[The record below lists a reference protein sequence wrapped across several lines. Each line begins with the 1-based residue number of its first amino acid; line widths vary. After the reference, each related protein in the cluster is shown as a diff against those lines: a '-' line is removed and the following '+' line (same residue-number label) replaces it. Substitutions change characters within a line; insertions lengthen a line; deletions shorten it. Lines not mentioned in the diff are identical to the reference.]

1 MLFFSRIEEVKMED
15 KCFHR
20 LPTGNEKVA
29 MGKAKVFPNP
39 FYYEPSPL
47 VRLAVTLLQQSLPEL
62 KEGKMFGVLIVE
74 YGGKLGYLQAYSGQ
88 LEGISDDSFVPLVF
102 DYLQPNGYFKIHE
115 AEITALN
122 HEIEVLKQSD
132 DYEKAIKKIAD
143 LKVEAQQVVTEA
155 QQKMAIAKRLR
166 DERRKEKATVSEDEQ
181 REMIR
186 ESQYMKA
193 ELHRTKKRYAALL
206 EVAEAEAEEYN
217 RRIAELKSARKR
229 KSDHLQRWLFSQF
242 IFQNARGERKDL
254 LSIFRNYYLLHNP
267 QSVLATHFATM
278 GDQITLFPPSGTGEC
293 CEPKLLQYAFTH
305 GMRPIEMAMFWW
317 GEAPKTEIR
326 QHGQFYPACNGKCK
340 PLLTWMLKGMNV
352 AANAL
357 ETEAEQSIEIIYEDR
372 HLAVIAK
379 PSGMLTVPGRSKQQ
393 SVEAILRQRWG
404 YEETTPI
411 IVHRLDMA
419 TSGLLVVARNR
430 YAHKQLQA
438 QFKERTIQK
447 RYVALLSTD
456 LLNRV
461 GLPKEGTISLPLCA
475 DAVDRPRQIVDKNK
489 GKTAITHYKI
499 VGKTPLQDS
508 HYSEAVKVELRP
520 ETGRTHQ
527 LRVHCAHSEGLACP
541 ILGDTLYGK
550 RADRLYLHAEYL
562 EFTHPTTGKR
572 LRFKKKL
579 TI

>member
-1 MLFFSRIEEVKMED
+1 MDD

-29 MGKAKVFPNP
+29 KGKAKVFPNP

-47 VRLAVTLLQQSLPEL
+47 ARLAVTLLQQSLPEL

-102 DYLQPNGYFKIHE
+102 DYLQPNGYFKIQE

-132 DYEKAIKKIAD
+132 DYEKAIKKIAN
-143 LKVEAQQVVTEA
+143 LKVEAQQVVAEA
-155 QQKMAIAKRLR
+155 QQKMVIAKRLR
-166 DERRKEKATVSEDEQ
+166 DERRKEKAIVSEDEQ

-206 EVAEAEAEEYN
+206 QAAEAEVEAYN
-217 RRIAELKSARKR
+217 RKIAELKSTRKR
-229 KSDHLQRWLFSQF
+229 KSDQLQRWLFSQF
-242 IFQNARGERKDL
+242 TFLNAQGERSDL
-254 LSIFRNYYLLHNP
+254 LSIFRNYYLLHSP
-267 QSVLATHFATM
+267 KSVLATHYAAM
-278 GDQITLFPPSGTGEC
+278 GEQITLFPPSGTGEC
-293 CEPKLLQYAFTH
+293 CEPKLLQYAFVH
-305 GMRPIEMAMFWW
+305 GMRPVEMAMFWW
-317 GEAPKTEIR
+317 GEPPKTEIR

-357 ETEAEQSIEIIYEDR
+357 EVEAKQSIDIVYEDR
-372 HLAVIAK
+372 DLAVIVK
-379 PSGMLTVPGRSKQQ
+379 PSGMLTVPGRSKKQ
-393 SVEAILRQRWG
+393 SVETILRQRWNDND
-404 YEETTPI
+404 TPI

-419 TSGLLVVARNR
+419 TSGLLVVARNKE
-430 YAHKQLQA
+430 AHKHLQA
-438 QFKERTIQK
+438 QFKAKMVRK
-447 RYVALLSTD
+447 RYIALLDATV
-456 LLNRV
+456 LNRV
-461 GLPKEGTISLPLCA
+461 GLPSEGTISLPLCA
-475 DAVDRPRQIVDKNK
+475 DELDRPRQMVDRNK

-499 VGKTPLQDS
+499 VGKTPLHDS
-508 HYSEAVKVELRP
+508 YYSEAVKVELRP

-562 EFTHPTTGKR
+562 AFTHPTTGKP
-572 LRFKKKL
+572 LSFESKL
-579 TI
+579 TT

>member
-1 MLFFSRIEEVKMED
+1 MDD

-47 VRLAVTLLQQSLPEL
+47 ARLAVALLQQSLPML

-88 LEGISDDSFVPLVF
+88 LEGISDDGFVPLVF
-102 DYLQPNGYFKIHE
+102 DYLQPNGYFKTHE

-122 HEIEVLKQSD
+122 YEIEALKQSD
-132 DYEKAIKKIAD
+132 DYEKSIKKIAD
-143 LKVEAQQVVTEA
+143 LKVEAQQVVAEA
-155 QQKMAIAKRLR
+155 QQKMVIAKRLR
-166 DERRKEKATVSEDEQ
+166 DERRKEKAIVSEDEQ
-181 REMIR
+181 RKMIR

-206 EVAEAEAEEYN
+206 KAAEAEVEEYN
-217 RRIAELKSARKR
+217 SRIAELKNARKR

-242 IFQNARGERKDL
+242 TFLNAQGERSDL
-254 LSIFRNYYLLHNP
+254 LSIFRNYYLLHSP
-267 QSVLATHFATM
+267 KSVLATHFATM

-305 GMRPIEMAMFWW
+305 GMRPVEMAMFWW
-317 GEAPKTEIR
+317 GESPKTEIR

-357 ETEAEQSIEIIYEDR
+357 ETEAEQSIEIIYEDYD
-372 HLAVIAK
+372 LAVILK
-379 PSGMLTVPGRSKQQ
+379 PSGMLTVPGRSKRQ
-393 SVEAILRQRWG
+393 SVETILRQRWNDND
-404 YEETTPI
+404 TPI

-419 TSGLLVVARNR
+419 TSGLLVVARNKE
-430 YAHKQLQA
+430 AHKHLQA
-438 QFKERTIQK
+438 QFKAKTVKK
-447 RYVALLSTD
+447 RYVALLDAT

-461 GLPKEGTISLPLCA
+461 GLPSEGTISLPLCA

-499 VGKTPLQDS
+499 IGKIPLHDS
-508 HYSEAVKVELRP
+508 YYSEAVKVELRP
-520 ETGRTHQ
+520 VTGRTHQ
-527 LRVHCAHSEGLACP
+527 LRVHCAHSEGLSCP

-572 LRFKKKL
+572 IRFEKK
-579 TI
+579 I

>member
-1 MLFFSRIEEVKMED
+1 MDD

-29 MGKAKVFPNP
+29 KGKAKVFPNP

-47 VRLAVTLLQQSLPEL
+47 ARLAVALLQQSLPEL

-88 LEGISDDSFVPLVF
+88 LECISDDSFVPLVF
-102 DYLQPNGYFKIHE
+102 DYLQPNGYFKTHE

-132 DYEKAIKKIAD
+132 DYEKAMEKLTR
-143 LKVEAQQVVTEA
+143 LKAEAQQVVAEA
-155 QQKMAIAKRLR
+155 QQAMVVAKHLR
-166 DERRKEKATVSEDEQ
+166 DERRKEKAIVSEDEQ

-193 ELHRTKKRYAALL
+193 ELHRIKKRYAALL
-206 EVAEAEAEEYN
+206 EAAEAEVEAYN
-217 RRIAELKSARKR
+217 RKIAELKSTRKR
-229 KSDHLQRWLFSQF
+229 KSDQLQRWLFSQF

-254 LSIFRNYYLLHNP
+254 LSIFRNYYLLHSP

-278 GDQITLFPPSGTGEC
+278 GEQITLFPPSGTGEC

-317 GEAPKTEIR
+317 GKAPKTEIR
-326 QHGQFYPACNGKCK
+326 QHKQFYSACNAKCK

-352 AANAL
+352 AVNAL
-357 ETEAEQSIEIIYEDR
+357 ETETEQSINIVYEDR
-372 HLAVIAK
+372 DLAVIVK

-393 SVEAILRQRWG
+393 SVETILRQRWNDND
-404 YEETTPI
+404 TPI

-419 TSGLLVVARNR
+419 TSGLLVVARNKE
-430 YAHKQLQA
+430 AHKHLQA
-438 QFKERTIQK
+438 QFKAKMVRK
-447 RYVALLSTD
+447 RYIALLDAT

-461 GLPKEGTISLPLCA
+461 GLPSEGTISLPLCA
-475 DAVDRPRQIVDKNK
+475 DELDRPRQMVDKNK

-499 VGKTPLQDS
+499 IGKIPLHDS
-508 HYSEAVKVELRP
+508 YYSEAVKVELRP

-527 LRVHCAHSEGLACP
+527 LRVHCAHSEGLAYP

-562 EFTHPTTGKR
+562 AFTHPTTGKP
-572 LRFKKKL
+572 LSFESKL
-579 TI
+579 TT

>member
-1 MLFFSRIEEVKMED
+1 MDD

-39 FYYEPSPL
+39 FYYEPSQL
-47 VRLAVTLLQQSLPEL
+47 ARCAVTLLQQSLPML

-74 YGGKLGYLQAYSGQ
+74 YEGKLGYLQAYSGQ
-88 LEGISDDSFVPLVF
+88 LECISDDGFVPLVF
-102 DYLQPNGYFKIHE
+102 DYLQPNGYFKTQE

-143 LKVEAQQVVTEA
+143 LKVEAQQVVAEA
-155 QQKMAIAKRLR
+155 QQKMVIAKRLR
-166 DERRKEKATVSEDEQ
+166 DERRKEKAIVSEDEQ

-193 ELHRTKKRYAALL
+193 ELHRIKKRYAALL
-206 EVAEAEAEEYN
+206 EAAEAEVEAYN
-217 RRIAELKSARKR
+217 RKIAELKSTRKR
-229 KSDHLQRWLFSQF
+229 KSDQLQRWLFSQF

-254 LSIFRNYYLLHNP
+254 LSIFRNYYLLHSP
-267 QSVLATHFATM
+267 QSVLATHFATV
-278 GDQITLFPPSGTGEC
+278 GEQITLFPPSGTGEC

-305 GMRPIEMAMFWW
+305 GMRPVEMAMFWW
-317 GEAPKTEIR
+317 GEPPKTEIR

-357 ETEAEQSIEIIYEDR
+357 EVEAKQSIDIVYEDR
-372 HLAVIAK
+372 DLAVIVK
-379 PSGMLTVPGRSKQQ
+379 PSGMLTVPGRSKKQ
-393 SVEAILRQRWG
+393 SVETILRQRWNDND
-404 YEETTPI
+404 TPI

-419 TSGLLVVARNR
+419 TSGLLVVARNKE
-430 YAHKQLQA
+430 AHKHLQA
-438 QFKERTIQK
+438 QFKAKTVKK
-447 RYVALLSTD
+447 RYVALLDAT

-475 DAVDRPRQIVDKNK
+475 DVLDRPRQMVDRNK

-499 VGKTPLQDS
+499 IGEIPLHDS
-508 HYSEAVKVELRP
+508 YYSEAVKVELRP

-550 RADRLYLHAEYL
+550 CADRLYLHAEYL
-562 EFTHPTTGKR
+562 AFTHPTTGKP
-572 LRFKKKL
+572 LSFESKL
-579 TI
+579 TT

>member
-1 MLFFSRIEEVKMED
+1 MDD

-47 VRLAVTLLQQSLPEL
+47 ARLAVTLLQQSLPML

-88 LEGISDDSFVPLVF
+88 LEGVSTDGFVPLVF
-102 DYLQPNGYFKIHE
+102 DYLQPNGYFKTHE
-115 AEITALN
+115 AEITAMN
-122 HEIEVLKQSD
+122 HEIVALKQSD
-132 DYEKAIKKIAD
+132 YYGKAIERLTK
-143 LKVEAQQVVTEA
+143 LKAEAQQVVAEA
-155 QQKMAIAKRLR
+155 QQAMVVAKHLR
-166 DERRKEKATVSEDEQ
+166 DERRREKAIVSDNEQ

-206 EVAEAEAEEYN
+206 EAAEAEVEAYN
-217 RRIAELKSARKR
+217 RKIAELKSTRKR

-242 IFQNARGERKDL
+242 TFLNAQGERSDL
-254 LSIFRNYYLLHNP
+254 LSIFRNYYLLHSP
-267 QSVLATHFATM
+267 KSVLATHYATV
-278 GDQITLFPPSGTGEC
+278 GEQITLFPPSGTGEC

-317 GEAPKTEIR
+317 GKAPKTEIR
-326 QHGQFYPACNGKCK
+326 QHKQFYSACNAKCK

-357 ETEAEQSIEIIYEDR
+357 EVEAKQSIDIVYEDR
-372 HLAVIAK
+372 DLAVIVK
-379 PSGMLTVPGRSKQQ
+379 PSGMLTVPGRSKKQ
-393 SVEAILRQRWG
+393 SVETILRQRWNDND
-404 YEETTPI
+404 TPI

-419 TSGLLVVARNR
+419 TSGLLVVARNKE
-430 YAHKQLQA
+430 AHKHLQA
-438 QFKERTIQK
+438 QFKAKMVRK
-447 RYVALLSTD
+447 RYIALLDATV
-456 LLNRV
+456 LNRV
-461 GLPKEGTISLPLCA
+461 GLPSEGTISLPLCA
-475 DAVDRPRQIVDKNK
+475 DELDRPRQMVDRNK

-499 VGKTPLQDS
+499 VGKTPLHDS
-508 HYSEAVKVELRP
+508 YYSEAVKVELRP

-562 EFTHPTTGKR
+562 AFTHPTTGKP
-572 LRFKKKL
+572 LSFESKL
-579 TI
+579 TT

>member
-20 LPTGNEKVA
+20 LPLGNEKEA

-47 VRLAVTLLQQSLPEL
+47 ARCAVTLLQQSLPML

-74 YGGKLGYLQAYSGQ
+74 YEGKLGYLQAYSGQ

-102 DYLQPNGYFKIHE
+102 DYLQPNGYFKTQE

-166 DERRKEKATVSEDEQ
+166 DERRKEKAIVSEDEQ

-193 ELHRTKKRYAALL
+193 ELHRIKKRYAALL

-217 RRIAELKSARKR
+217 SRIAKLKNIRKR

-242 IFQNARGERKDL
+242 TFLNAQGERSDL
-254 LSIFRNYYLLHNP
+254 LSIFRNYYILNRP
-267 QSVLATHFATM
+267 QSVFATHFATV
-278 GDQITLFPPSGTGEC
+278 GEHITLFPPSGTGEC

-305 GMRPIEMAMFWW
+305 GMRPVEMAMFWW
-317 GEAPKTEIR
+317 GESPKNEIR

-352 AANAL
+352 AVNVL
-357 ETEAEQSIEIIYEDR
+357 EAESKQSIDIVYEDR
-372 HLAVIAK
+372 DLAVIAK

-419 TSGLLVVARNR
+419 TSGLLVVARNKE
-430 YAHKQLQA
+430 AHKHLQA
-438 QFKERTIQK
+438 QFKAKMVRK
-447 RYVALLSTD
+447 RYIALLDAT

-461 GLPKEGTISLPLCA
+461 GLSKEGTISLPLCA
-475 DAVDRPRQIVDKNK
+475 DELDRPRQIVDKNK

-499 VGKTPLQDS
+499 IGKIPLRDS

-520 ETGRTHQ
+520 VTGRTHQ
-527 LRVHCAHSEGLACP
+527 LRVHCAHSEGLSCP

-572 LRFKKKL
+572 IRFEKKL
-579 TI
+579 

>member
-1 MLFFSRIEEVKMED
+1 MED

-20 LPTGNEKVA
+20 LPLGNEKVA

-47 VRLAVTLLQQSLPEL
+47 ARCAVTLLQQSLPML

-102 DYLQPNGYFKIHE
+102 DYLQPNGYFKTQE

-122 HEIEVLKQSD
+122 SEIEVLKQSD

-143 LKVEAQQVVTEA
+143 LKVEAQQVVAEA
-155 QQKMAIAKRLR
+155 QQRMVIAKRLR
-166 DERRKEKATVSEDEQ
+166 DERRKEKAIVSDNEQ

-193 ELHRTKKRYAALL
+193 ELHRIKKRYAALL

-217 RRIAELKSARKR
+217 SRIAKLKNIRKR
-229 KSDHLQRWLFSQF
+229 KSDQLQRWLFSQF
-242 IFQNARGERKDL
+242 TFLNAQGERSDL
-254 LSIFRNYYLLHNP
+254 LSIFRNYYLLHSP
-267 QSVLATHFATM
+267 KSVLATHFATV
-278 GDQITLFPPSGTGEC
+278 GEQITLFPPSGTGEC

-305 GMRPIEMAMFWW
+305 GMRPVEMAMFWW
-317 GEAPKTEIR
+317 GESPKTEIR

-357 ETEAEQSIEIIYEDR
+357 EVEAKQSIDIVYEDR
-372 HLAVIAK
+372 DLAVIVK

-393 SVEAILRQRWG
+393 SVETILRQRWNDND
-404 YEETTPI
+404 TPI

-419 TSGLLVVARNR
+419 TSGLLVVARNKE
-430 YAHKQLQA
+430 AHKHLQA
-438 QFKERTIQK
+438 QFKAKTVKK
-447 RYVALLSTD
+447 RYVALLDAT

-461 GLPKEGTISLPLCA
+461 GLPSEGTISLPLCA
-475 DAVDRPRQIVDKNK
+475 DELDRPRQIVDKNK

-499 VGKTPLQDS
+499 IGKIPLHDS
-508 HYSEAVKVELRP
+508 YYSEAVKVELRP

-572 LRFKKKL
+572 IRFEKK
-579 TI
+579 I

>member
-1 MLFFSRIEEVKMED
+1 MDD

-20 LPTGNEKVA
+20 LPKGNEKVA

-47 VRLAVTLLQQSLPEL
+47 ARLAVALLQQSLPEL

-88 LEGISDDSFVPLVF
+88 LECISDDSFVPLVF
-102 DYLQPNGYFKIHE
+102 DYLQPNGYFKTHE

-143 LKVEAQQVVTEA
+143 LKVEAQQVVAEA
-155 QQKMAIAKRLR
+155 QQKMVVAKHLR
-166 DERRKEKATVSEDEQ
+166 DKRRKEKAIVSEDEQ

-206 EVAEAEAEEYN
+206 EAAEAEVEAYN
-217 RRIAELKSARKR
+217 RKIAELKSTRKR

-254 LSIFRNYYLLHNP
+254 LSIFRNYYLLHSP
-267 QSVLATHFATM
+267 KSVLATHYTAM
-278 GDQITLFPPSGTGEC
+278 GEQITLFPPSGTGEC

-317 GEAPKTEIR
+317 GEPPKTEIR

-357 ETEAEQSIEIIYEDR
+357 EVEAKQSIDIVYEDR
-372 HLAVIAK
+372 DLAVIVK
-379 PSGMLTVPGRSKQQ
+379 PSGMLTVPGRSKRQ
-393 SVEAILRQRWG
+393 SVETILRQRWNDND
-404 YEETTPI
+404 TPI

-419 TSGLLVVARNR
+419 TSGLLVVARNKE
-430 YAHKQLQA
+430 AHKHLQA
-438 QFKERTIQK
+438 QFKAKMVRK
-447 RYVALLSTD
+447 RYVALLDAT

-461 GLPKEGTISLPLCA
+461 GLPSEGTISLPLCA
-475 DAVDRPRQIVDKNK
+475 DELDRPRQMVDRNK

-499 VGKTPLQDS
+499 VGKTPLHDS
-508 HYSEAVKVELRP
+508 YYSEAVKVELRP

-562 EFTHPTTGKR
+562 AFTHPTMGKP
-572 LRFKKKL
+572 LSFKSKL
-579 TI
+579 TT

>member
-1 MLFFSRIEEVKMED
+1 MLFFSKIEEAKMED
-15 KCFHR
+15 KCFHG
-20 LPTGNEKVA
+20 LPTGNEKKA

-47 VRLAVTLLQQSLPEL
+47 ARLAVALLQQSLPEL

-74 YGGKLGYLQAYSGQ
+74 YEGKLGYLQAYSGQ
-88 LEGISDDSFVPLVF
+88 LEGVSTEGFVPLVF
-102 DYLQPNGYFKIHE
+102 DYLQPNGYFKTHE
-115 AEITALN
+115 AEITAMN
-122 HEIEVLKQSD
+122 HEITALKQLG
-132 DYEKAIKKIAD
+132 DYEKAMEKLTK
-143 LKVEAQQVVTEA
+143 LKVEAQQVVAEA
-155 QQKMAIAKRLR
+155 QQKMVIAKRLR
-166 DERRKEKATVSEDEQ
+166 DERRKEKAIVSEDEQ

-206 EVAEAEAEEYN
+206 EVAEAEAEAYN
-217 RRIAELKSARKR
+217 RKIAELKSTRKR

-242 IFQNARGERKDL
+242 TFLNAQGERSDL
-254 LSIFRNYYLLHNP
+254 LSIFRNYYLLHSP
-267 QSVLATHFATM
+267 KSVLATHYAAM
-278 GDQITLFPPSGTGEC
+278 GEQITLFPPSGTGEC
-293 CEPKLLQYAFTH
+293 CEPKLLQYAFVH
-305 GMRPIEMAMFWW
+305 GMRPVEMAMFWW
-317 GEAPKTEIR
+317 GEPPKTEIR

-357 ETEAEQSIEIIYEDR
+357 EVEAKQSIDIVYEDR
-372 HLAVIAK
+372 DLAVIVK
-379 PSGMLTVPGRSKQQ
+379 PSGMLTVPGRSKRL
-393 SVEAILRQRWG
+393 SVETILRQRWNDND
-404 YEETTPI
+404 TPI

-447 RYVALLSTD
+447 RYVALLSAD

-475 DAVDRPRQIVDKNK
+475 DVLDRPRQMVDRNK

-499 VGKTPLQDS
+499 IRKIPLHDS
-508 HYSEAVKVELRP
+508 YYSEAVKVELRP

>member
-1 MLFFSRIEEVKMED
+1 MDD

-47 VRLAVTLLQQSLPEL
+47 ARLAVTLLQQSLPML

-102 DYLQPNGYFKIHE
+102 DYLQPNGYFKTHE

-143 LKVEAQQVVTEA
+143 LKVEAQQVVAEA
-155 QQKMAIAKRLR
+155 QQKMVIAKRLR
-166 DERRKEKATVSEDEQ
+166 DERRKEKAIVSEDEQ

-206 EVAEAEAEEYN
+206 EVAEAEVEAYN
-217 RRIAELKSARKR
+217 RKIAELKSTRKR

-242 IFQNARGERKDL
+242 TFLNAQGERSDL
-254 LSIFRNYYLLHNP
+254 LSIFRNYYLLHSP
-267 QSVLATHFATM
+267 KSVLATHYAAM
-278 GDQITLFPPSGTGEC
+278 GEQITLFPPSGTGEC
-293 CEPKLLQYAFTH
+293 CEPKLLQYAFVH
-305 GMRPIEMAMFWW
+305 GMRPVEMAMFWW
-317 GEAPKTEIR
+317 GEPPKTEIR

-357 ETEAEQSIEIIYEDR
+357 EVEAKQSIDIVYEDR
-372 HLAVIAK
+372 DLAVIVK
-379 PSGMLTVPGRSKQQ
+379 PSGMLTVPGRSKKQ
-393 SVEAILRQRWG
+393 SVETILRQRWNDND
-404 YEETTPI
+404 TPI

-419 TSGLLVVARNR
+419 TSGLLVVARNKE
-430 YAHKQLQA
+430 AHKHLQA
-438 QFKERTIQK
+438 QFKAKMVRK
-447 RYVALLSTD
+447 RYIALLDATV
-456 LLNRV
+456 LNRV
-461 GLPKEGTISLPLCA
+461 GLPSEGTISLPLCA
-475 DAVDRPRQIVDKNK
+475 DELDRPRQMVDRNK

-499 VGKTPLQDS
+499 VGKTPLHDS
-508 HYSEAVKVELRP
+508 YYSEAVKVELRP

-562 EFTHPTTGKR
+562 AFTHPTTGKP
-572 LRFKKKL
+572 LSFESKL
-579 TI
+579 TT

>member
-1 MLFFSRIEEVKMED
+1 MDD

-47 VRLAVTLLQQSLPEL
+47 ARLAVALLQQSLPEL

-102 DYLQPNGYFKIHE
+102 DYLQPNGYFKIQE

-132 DYEKAIKKIAD
+132 DYEKAIKKIAN
-143 LKVEAQQVVTEA
+143 LKVEAQQVVAEA
-155 QQKMAIAKRLR
+155 QQKMVIAKRLR
-166 DERRKEKATVSEDEQ
+166 DERRKEKAIVSEDEQ

-206 EVAEAEAEEYN
+206 QAAEAEVEAYN
-217 RRIAELKSARKR
+217 RKIAELKSTRKR
-229 KSDHLQRWLFSQF
+229 KSDQLQRWLFSQF
-242 IFQNARGERKDL
+242 TFLNAQGERSDL
-254 LSIFRNYYLLHNP
+254 LSIFRNYYLLHSP
-267 QSVLATHFATM
+267 KSVLATHYAAM
-278 GDQITLFPPSGTGEC
+278 GEQITLFPPSGTGEC
-293 CEPKLLQYAFTH
+293 CEPKLLQYAFVH
-305 GMRPIEMAMFWW
+305 GMRPVEMAMFWW
-317 GEAPKTEIR
+317 GEPPKTEIR

-357 ETEAEQSIEIIYEDR
+357 EVEAKQSIDIVYEDR
-372 HLAVIAK
+372 DLAVIVK
-379 PSGMLTVPGRSKQQ
+379 PSGMLTVPGRSKKQ
-393 SVEAILRQRWG
+393 SVETILRQRWNDND
-404 YEETTPI
+404 TPI

-419 TSGLLVVARNR
+419 TSGLLVVARNKE
-430 YAHKQLQA
+430 AHKHLQA
-438 QFKERTIQK
+438 QFKAKMVRK
-447 RYVALLSTD
+447 RYIALLDAS

-461 GLPKEGTISLPLCA
+461 GLPSEGTISLPLCA

-562 EFTHPTTGKR
+562 AFTHPTTGKP
-572 LRFKKKL
+572 LSFESKL
-579 TI
+579 TT

>member
-1 MLFFSRIEEVKMED
+1 MDD
-15 KCFHR
+15 KCFYR

-47 VRLAVTLLQQSLPEL
+47 ARLAVALLQQSLPEL

-102 DYLQPNGYFKIHE
+102 DYLQPNGYFKIQE

-132 DYEKAIKKIAD
+132 DYEKAIKKIAN
-143 LKVEAQQVVTEA
+143 LKVEAQQVVAEA
-155 QQKMAIAKRLR
+155 QQKMVIAKRLR
-166 DERRKEKATVSEDEQ
+166 DERRKEKAIVSEDEQ

-206 EVAEAEAEEYN
+206 QAAEAEVEAYN
-217 RRIAELKSARKR
+217 RKIAELKSTRKR
-229 KSDHLQRWLFSQF
+229 KSDQLQRWLFSQF
-242 IFQNARGERKDL
+242 TFLNAQGERSDL
-254 LSIFRNYYLLHNP
+254 LSIFRNYYLLHSP
-267 QSVLATHFATM
+267 KSVLATHYAAM
-278 GDQITLFPPSGTGEC
+278 GEQITLFPPSGTGEC
-293 CEPKLLQYAFTH
+293 CEPKLLQYAFVH
-305 GMRPIEMAMFWW
+305 GMRPVEMAMFWW
-317 GEAPKTEIR
+317 GEPPKTEIR

-357 ETEAEQSIEIIYEDR
+357 EAESKQSIDIVYEDR
-372 HLAVIAK
+372 DLAVIVK
-379 PSGMLTVPGRSKQQ
+379 PSGMLTVPGRSKKQ
-393 SVEAILRQRWG
+393 SVETILRQRWNDND
-404 YEETTPI
+404 TPI

-461 GLPKEGTISLPLCA
+461 GLPKEGTISLPLCT

-499 VGKTPLQDS
+499 VGKTPLHDS
-508 HYSEAVKVELRP
+508 YYSEAVKVELRP
-520 ETGRTHQ
+520 VTGRTHQ
-527 LRVHCAHSEGLACP
+527 LRVHCAHSEGLACS

-562 EFTHPTTGKR
+562 AFTHPTTGKP
-572 LRFKKKL
+572 LSFESKL
-579 TI
+579 TT

>member
-1 MLFFSRIEEVKMED
+1 MDD

-20 LPTGNEKVA
+20 LPKGNEKVA

-47 VRLAVTLLQQSLPEL
+47 ARLAVALLQQSLPEL

-88 LEGISDDSFVPLVF
+88 LECISDDSFVPLVF
-102 DYLQPNGYFKIHE
+102 DYLQPNGYFKTHE

-143 LKVEAQQVVTEA
+143 LKVEAQQVVAEA
-155 QQKMAIAKRLR
+155 QQKMVIAKRLR
-166 DERRKEKATVSEDEQ
+166 DVRRKEKAIVSEDEQ

-206 EVAEAEAEEYN
+206 EAAEAEVEAYN
-217 RRIAELKSARKR
+217 RKIAELKSTRKR
-229 KSDHLQRWLFSQF
+229 KSDQLQRWLFSQF
-242 IFQNARGERKDL
+242 IFQNAQGERSDL
-254 LSIFRNYYLLHNP
+254 LSIFRNYYLLHSP
-267 QSVLATHFATM
+267 KSVLATHYVAM
-278 GDQITLFPPSGTGEC
+278 GEQITLFPPSGTGEC

-317 GEAPKTEIR
+317 GEPPKTEIR

-357 ETEAEQSIEIIYEDR
+357 EVEAKQSIDIVYEDR
-372 HLAVIAK
+372 DLAVIVK
-379 PSGMLTVPGRSKQQ
+379 PSGMLTVPGRSKRQ
-393 SVEAILRQRWG
+393 SVETILRQRWNDND
-404 YEETTPI
+404 TPI

-419 TSGLLVVARNR
+419 TSGLLVVARNKE
-430 YAHKQLQA
+430 AHKHLQA
-438 QFKERTIQK
+438 QFKAKMVRK
-447 RYVALLSTD
+447 RYVALLDAT

-461 GLPKEGTISLPLCA
+461 GLPSEGTISLPLCA
-475 DAVDRPRQIVDKNK
+475 DELDRPRQMVDRNK

-499 VGKTPLQDS
+499 VGKTPLHDS
-508 HYSEAVKVELRP
+508 YYSEAVKVELRP

-562 EFTHPTTGKR
+562 AFTHPTMGKP
-572 LRFKKKL
+572 LSFESKL
-579 TI
+579 TT

>member
-1 MLFFSRIEEVKMED
+1 MDD

-47 VRLAVTLLQQSLPEL
+47 ARLAVALLQQSLPEL

-102 DYLQPNGYFKIHE
+102 DYLQPNGYFKIQE

-132 DYEKAIKKIAD
+132 DYEKAIKKIAN
-143 LKVEAQQVVTEA
+143 LKVEAQQVVAEA
-155 QQKMAIAKRLR
+155 QQKMVIAKRLR
-166 DERRKEKATVSEDEQ
+166 DERRKEKAIVSDNEQ

-206 EVAEAEAEEYN
+206 QAAEAEVEAYN
-217 RRIAELKSARKR
+217 RKIAELKSTRKR
-229 KSDHLQRWLFSQF
+229 KSDQLQRWLFSQF
-242 IFQNARGERKDL
+242 TFLNAQGERSDL
-254 LSIFRNYYLLHNP
+254 LSIFRNYYLLHSP
-267 QSVLATHFATM
+267 KSVLATHYAAM
-278 GDQITLFPPSGTGEC
+278 GEQITLFPPSGTGEC
-293 CEPKLLQYAFTH
+293 CEPKLLQYAFVH
-305 GMRPIEMAMFWW
+305 GMRPVEMAMFWW
-317 GEAPKTEIR
+317 GEPPKTEIR

-357 ETEAEQSIEIIYEDR
+357 EAESKQSIDIVYEDR
-372 HLAVIAK
+372 DLAVIVK
-379 PSGMLTVPGRSKQQ
+379 PSGMLTVPGRSKKQ
-393 SVEAILRQRWG
+393 SVETILRQRWNDND
-404 YEETTPI
+404 TPI

-419 TSGLLVVARNR
+419 TSGLLVVARNKE
-430 YAHKQLQA
+430 AHKHLQA
-438 QFKERTIQK
+438 QFKAKMVRK
-447 RYVALLSTD
+447 RYIALLDATV
-456 LLNRV
+456 LNRV
-461 GLPKEGTISLPLCA
+461 GLPSEGTISLPLCA
-475 DAVDRPRQIVDKNK
+475 DELDRPRQMVDRNK

-499 VGKTPLQDS
+499 VGKTPLHDS
-508 HYSEAVKVELRP
+508 YYSEAVKVELRP

-562 EFTHPTTGKR
+562 AFTHPTTGKP
-572 LRFKKKL
+572 LSFESKL
-579 TI
+579 TT

>member
-1 MLFFSRIEEVKMED
+1 MDD

-20 LPTGNEKVA
+20 LPTGNEKEA

-47 VRLAVTLLQQSLPEL
+47 ARCAVTLLQQSLPML

-132 DYEKAIKKIAD
+132 DYEKAIKKFAD
-143 LKVEAQQVVTEA
+143 LKVEAQQVVAEA

-166 DERRKEKATVSEDEQ
+166 DERRKEKAIVSEDEQ

-193 ELHRTKKRYAALL
+193 ELHRIKKRYTALL
-206 EVAEAEAEEYN
+206 QEAEAEVEAYSS
-217 RRIAELKSARKR
+217 RIAGLKNDRKL

-242 IFQNARGERKDL
+242 TFLNAQGEHSDL
-254 LSIFRNYYLLHNP
+254 LSIFRNYYILNRP
-267 QSVLATHFATM
+267 QSVFAMHFATV
-278 GDQITLFPPSGTGEC
+278 GEQITLFPPSGTGEC

-305 GMRPIEMAMFWW
+305 GMRPVEMAMFWW
-317 GEAPKTEIR
+317 GKPPKTEIR

-357 ETEAEQSIEIIYEDR
+357 ETEAEQSIEIIYED
-372 HLAVIAK
+372 HDLAVIVK
-379 PSGMLTVPGRSKQQ
+379 PSGMLTVPGRSKRQ
-393 SVEAILRQRWG
+393 SVETILRQRWNDND
-404 YEETTPI
+404 TPI

-475 DAVDRPRQIVDKNK
+475 DVLDRPRQMVDRNK

-499 VGKTPLQDS
+499 IGKIPLHDS
-508 HYSEAVKVELRP
+508 YYSEAVKVELRP
-520 ETGRTHQ
+520 VTGRTHQ

-562 EFTHPTTGKR
+562 EFTHPTTGKC

>member
-1 MLFFSRIEEVKMED
+1 MDD

-47 VRLAVTLLQQSLPEL
+47 ARLAVALLQQSLPEL

-132 DYEKAIKKIAD
+132 DYEKAIKKIAN
-143 LKVEAQQVVTEA
+143 LKVEAQQVVAEA
-155 QQKMAIAKRLR
+155 QQKMVIAKRLR
-166 DERRKEKATVSEDEQ
+166 DERRKEKAIVSEDEQ

-206 EVAEAEAEEYN
+206 QAAEAEVEAYN
-217 RRIAELKSARKR
+217 RKIAELKSTRKR
-229 KSDHLQRWLFSQF
+229 KSDQLQRWLFSQF
-242 IFQNARGERKDL
+242 TFLNAQGERSDL
-254 LSIFRNYYLLHNP
+254 LSIFRNYYLLHSP
-267 QSVLATHFATM
+267 KSVLATHYAAM
-278 GDQITLFPPSGTGEC
+278 GEQITLFPPSGTGEC
-293 CEPKLLQYAFTH
+293 CEPKLLQYAFVH
-305 GMRPIEMAMFWW
+305 GMRPVEMAMFWW
-317 GEAPKTEIR
+317 GEPPKTEIR

-357 ETEAEQSIEIIYEDR
+357 EVEAKQSIDIVYEDR
-372 HLAVIAK
+372 DLAVIVK
-379 PSGMLTVPGRSKQQ
+379 PSGMLTVPGRSKKQ
-393 SVEAILRQRWG
+393 SVETILRQRWNDND
-404 YEETTPI
+404 TPI

-419 TSGLLVVARNR
+419 TSGLLVVARNKE
-430 YAHKQLQA
+430 AHKHLQA
-438 QFKERTIQK
+438 QFKAKMVRK
-447 RYVALLSTD
+447 RYIALLDAT

-461 GLPKEGTISLPLCA
+461 GLPSEGSISLPLCA

-499 VGKTPLQDS
+499 VGKTPLHDS
-508 HYSEAVKVELRP
+508 YYSEAVKVELRP

-562 EFTHPTTGKR
+562 AFTHPTTGKP
-572 LRFKKKL
+572 LSFESKL
-579 TI
+579 TT

>member
-1 MLFFSRIEEVKMED
+1 MDD

-20 LPTGNEKVA
+20 LPKGNEKVA

-39 FYYEPSPL
+39 FYYEPSQ
-47 VRLAVTLLQQSLPEL
+47 LARCAVALLQQSLPEL

-88 LEGISDDSFVPLVF
+88 LEGVSTEGFVPLVF

-132 DYEKAIKKIAD
+132 DYEKAIKKIAN
-143 LKVEAQQVVTEA
+143 LKVEAQQVVAEA
-155 QQKMAIAKRLR
+155 QQKMVIAKRLR
-166 DERRKEKATVSEDEQ
+166 DERRKEKAIVSEDEQ

-217 RRIAELKSARKR
+217 SRIAKLKNIRKR

-254 LSIFRNYYLLHNP
+254 LSIFRNYYLLHSP
-267 QSVLATHFATM
+267 KSVLATHYAAM
-278 GDQITLFPPSGTGEC
+278 GEHITLFPPSGTGEC

-305 GMRPIEMAMFWW
+305 GMRPVEMAMFWW
-317 GEAPKTEIR
+317 GEPPKTEIR

-357 ETEAEQSIEIIYEDR
+357 EVEAKQSIDIVYEDR
-372 HLAVIAK
+372 DLAVIVK
-379 PSGMLTVPGRSKQQ
+379 PSGMLTVSGRSKKQ
-393 SVEAILRQRWG
+393 SVETILRQRWN
-404 YEETTPI
+404 ENDTPI

-475 DAVDRPRQIVDKNK
+475 DVLDRPRQMVDRNK

-499 VGKTPLQDS
+499 IGKIPLCDS
-508 HYSEAVKVELRP
+508 YYSEAVKVELRP
-520 ETGRTHQ
+520 VTGRTHQ

-562 EFTHPTTGKR
+562 AFTHPTTGKP
-572 LRFKKKL
+572 LSFESKL
-579 TI
+579 TT

>member
-1 MLFFSRIEEVKMED
+1 MED

-20 LPTGNEKVA
+20 LPIGNEKEA

-47 VRLAVTLLQQSLPEL
+47 ARCAVTLLQQSLPML

-102 DYLQPNGYFKIHE
+102 DYLQPNGYFKTHE

-143 LKVEAQQVVTEA
+143 LKVEAQQVVAEA
-155 QQKMAIAKRLR
+155 QQKMVIAKRLR
-166 DERRKEKATVSEDEQ
+166 DERRKEKAIVSEDEQ

-206 EVAEAEAEEYN
+206 EVAEAEVEAYN
-217 RRIAELKSARKR
+217 RKIAELKSTRKR

-242 IFQNARGERKDL
+242 TFLNAQGERSDL
-254 LSIFRNYYLLHNP
+254 LSIFRNYYLLHSP
-267 QSVLATHFATM
+267 KSVLATHYAAM
-278 GDQITLFPPSGTGEC
+278 GEQITLFPPSGTGEC
-293 CEPKLLQYAFTH
+293 CEPKLLQYAFVH
-305 GMRPIEMAMFWW
+305 GMRPVEMAMFWW
-317 GEAPKTEIR
+317 GEPPKTEIR

-352 AANAL
+352 AANVL
-357 ETEAEQSIEIIYEDR
+357 EAESKQSIDIVYEDR
-372 HLAVIAK
+372 DLAVIVK
-379 PSGMLTVPGRSKQQ
+379 PSGMLTVPGRSKRL
-393 SVEAILRQRWG
+393 SVETILRQRWNDND
-404 YEETTPI
+404 TPI

-461 GLPKEGTISLPLCA
+461 GLPSEGTISLPMCA
-475 DAVDRPRQIVDKNK
+475 DVLDRPRQIVDKNK

-508 HYSEAVKVELRP
+508 HYSEAVKVELCP
-520 ETGRTHQ
+520 ITGRTHQ

-562 EFTHPTTGKR
+562 AFTHPTTGKP
-572 LRFKKKL
+572 LSFESKL
-579 TI
+579 TT

>member
-1 MLFFSRIEEVKMED
+1 MDD

-20 LPTGNEKVA
+20 LPKGNEKVA

-47 VRLAVTLLQQSLPEL
+47 ARCAVALLQQSLPML

-74 YGGKLGYLQAYSGQ
+74 YEGKLGYLQAYSGQ

-102 DYLQPNGYFKIHE
+102 DYLQPNGYFKTQE
-115 AEITALN
+115 AEITTLN

-132 DYEKAIKKIAD
+132 DYGKAIKKIAD
-143 LKVEAQQVVTEA
+143 LKVEAQQVVAEA
-155 QQKMAIAKRLR
+155 QQRMVIAKRLR
-166 DERRKEKATVSEDEQ
+166 DERRKEKAIVSEGEQ

-193 ELHRTKKRYAALL
+193 ELHRIKKRYAALL
-206 EVAEAEAEEYN
+206 QEAEAEVEAYN
-217 RRIAELKSARKR
+217 SIIAKLKNIRKR
-229 KSDHLQRWLFSQF
+229 KSDQLQRWLFSQF
-242 IFQNARGERKDL
+242 TFLNAQGERSDL
-254 LSIFRNYYLLHNP
+254 LSIFRNYYLLHSP
-267 QSVLATHFATM
+267 KSVLATHYAAM
-278 GDQITLFPPSGTGEC
+278 GEQITLFPPSGTGEC

-305 GMRPIEMAMFWW
+305 GMRPVEMAMFWW
-317 GEAPKTEIR
+317 GESPKTEIR

-357 ETEAEQSIEIIYEDR
+357 ETEAEQSIEIIYEDYD
-372 HLAVIAK
+372 LAVILK

-393 SVEAILRQRWG
+393 SVETILRQRWNDND
-404 YEETTPI
+404 TPI

-419 TSGLLVVARNR
+419 TSGLLVVARNKE
-430 YAHKQLQA
+430 AHKHLQA
-438 QFKERTIQK
+438 QFKAKMVRK
-447 RYVALLSTD
+447 RYIALLDAT

-461 GLPKEGTISLPLCA
+461 GLPSEGTISLPLCA
-475 DAVDRPRQIVDKNK
+475 DVLDRPRQMVDRNK

-499 VGKTPLQDS
+499 IGKIPLHDS
-508 HYSEAVKVELRP
+508 YYSEAVKVELRP
-520 ETGRTHQ
+520 VTGRTHQ

-562 EFTHPTTGKR
+562 AFTHPTTGKP
-572 LRFKKKL
+572 LSFESKL
-579 TI
+579 TT

>member
-1 MLFFSRIEEVKMED
+1 MDD

-47 VRLAVTLLQQSLPEL
+47 ARLAVALLQQSLPEL

-102 DYLQPNGYFKIHE
+102 DYLQPNGYFKIQE

-132 DYEKAIKKIAD
+132 DYEKAIKKIAN
-143 LKVEAQQVVTEA
+143 LKVEAQQVVAEA
-155 QQKMAIAKRLR
+155 QQKMVIAKRLR
-166 DERRKEKATVSEDEQ
+166 DERRKEKAIVSEDEQ

-206 EVAEAEAEEYN
+206 QAAEAEVEAYN
-217 RRIAELKSARKR
+217 RKIAELKSTRKR
-229 KSDHLQRWLFSQF
+229 KSDQLQRWLFSQF
-242 IFQNARGERKDL
+242 TFLNAQGERSDL
-254 LSIFRNYYLLHNP
+254 LSIFRNYYLLHSP
-267 QSVLATHFATM
+267 KSVLATHYAAM
-278 GDQITLFPPSGTGEC
+278 GEQITLFPPSGTGEC
-293 CEPKLLQYAFTH
+293 CEPKLLQYAFVH
-305 GMRPIEMAMFWW
+305 GMRPVEMAMFWW
-317 GEAPKTEIR
+317 GEPPKTEIR

-357 ETEAEQSIEIIYEDR
+357 EVEAKQSIDIVYEDR
-372 HLAVIAK
+372 DLAVIVK
-379 PSGMLTVPGRSKQQ
+379 PSGMLTVPGRSKKQ
-393 SVEAILRQRWG
+393 SVETILRQRWNDND
-404 YEETTPI
+404 TPI

-419 TSGLLVVARNR
+419 TSGLLVVARNKE
-430 YAHKQLQA
+430 AHKHLQA
-438 QFKERTIQK
+438 QFKAKMVRK
-447 RYVALLSTD
+447 RYIALLDATV
-456 LLNRV
+456 LNRV
-461 GLPKEGTISLPLCA
+461 GLPSEGTISLPLCA
-475 DAVDRPRQIVDKNK
+475 DELDRPRQMVDRNK

-499 VGKTPLQDS
+499 VGKTPLHDS
-508 HYSEAVKVELRP
+508 YYSEAVKVELRP

-541 ILGDTLYGK
+541 FLAIHCMENAPIGYICMPNILHLHTQQ
-550 RADRLYLHAEYL
+550 RANHLV
-562 EFTHPTTGKR
+562 
-572 LRFKKKL
+572 LRAN
-579 TI
+579 

>member
-1 MLFFSRIEEVKMED
+1 MDD

-20 LPTGNEKVA
+20 LPKGNEKVA

-47 VRLAVTLLQQSLPEL
+47 ARLAVTLLQQSLPEL

-74 YGGKLGYLQAYSGQ
+74 YEGKLGYLQAYSGQ
-88 LEGISDDSFVPLVF
+88 LEGVSTEGFVPLVF
-102 DYLQPNGYFKIHE
+102 DYLQPNGYFKTHE
-115 AEITALN
+115 VEITAMN
-122 HEIEVLKQSD
+122 HEITALKQSD
-132 DYEKAIKKIAD
+132 DYRKAIEKLTK
-143 LKVEAQQVVTEA
+143 LKAEAQQVVAEA
-155 QQKMAIAKRLR
+155 QQAMVVAKHLR
-166 DERRKEKATVSEDEQ
+166 DERRKENAIVSDNEQ

-193 ELHRTKKRYAALL
+193 ELHRTKKQYAALL
-206 EVAEAEAEEYN
+206 EAAAAEVEEYN
-217 RRIAELKSARKR
+217 SRIAKLKNIRKR

-254 LSIFRNYYLLHNP
+254 LSIFRNYYLLHSP
-267 QSVLATHFATM
+267 KSVLATHYAAM
-278 GDQITLFPPSGTGEC
+278 GEHITLFPPSGTGEC

-305 GMRPIEMAMFWW
+305 GMRPVEMAMFWW
-317 GEAPKTEIR
+317 GKAPKTEIR

-357 ETEAEQSIEIIYEDR
+357 ETEAEQSIEIIYED
-372 HLAVIAK
+372 HDLAVILK
-379 PSGMLTVPGRSKQQ
+379 PSGMLTVPGRSKKQ
-393 SVEAILRQRWG
+393 SVETILRQRWNDND
-404 YEETTPI
+404 TPI

-430 YAHKQLQA
+430 YAHRQLQA

-489 GKTAITHYKI
+489 GKEAVTHYRI
-499 VGKTPLQDS
+499 IGKTPLHDS
-508 HYSEAVKVELRP
+508 YYSEAVKVELCP
-520 ETGRTHQ
+520 ITGRTHQ

-562 EFTHPTTGKR
+562 AFTHPTTGKP
-572 LRFKKKL
+572 LSFESKL
-579 TI
+579 TT

>member
-1 MLFFSRIEEVKMED
+1 MDD

-29 MGKAKVFPNP
+29 KGKAKVFPNP

-47 VRLAVTLLQQSLPEL
+47 ARLAVTLLQQSLPML

-88 LEGISDDSFVPLVF
+88 LECISDDSFVPLVF
-102 DYLQPNGYFKIHE
+102 DYLQPNGYFKTHE

-132 DYEKAIKKIAD
+132 DYEKAIKKIAK
-143 LKVEAQQVVTEA
+143 LKAEAQQVVAEA
-155 QQKMAIAKRLR
+155 QQAMVVAKHLR
-166 DERRKEKATVSEDEQ
+166 DERRREKAIVSDNEQ

-206 EVAEAEAEEYN
+206 EAAEAEVEAYN
-217 RRIAELKSARKR
+217 RKIAELKSTRKR

-242 IFQNARGERKDL
+242 TFLNAQGERSDL
-254 LSIFRNYYLLHNP
+254 LSIFRNYYLLHSP
-267 QSVLATHFATM
+267 KSVLATHYATV
-278 GDQITLFPPSGTGEC
+278 GEQITLFPPSGTGEC

-305 GMRPIEMAMFWW
+305 GMRPVEMAMFWW
-317 GEAPKTEIR
+317 GEPPKTEIR

-357 ETEAEQSIEIIYEDR
+357 EVEAKQSIDIVYEDR
-372 HLAVIAK
+372 DLAVIVK

-393 SVEAILRQRWG
+393 SVETILRQRWNDND
-404 YEETTPI
+404 TPI

-419 TSGLLVVARNR
+419 TSGLLVVARNKE
-430 YAHKQLQA
+430 AHKHLQA
-438 QFKERTIQK
+438 QFKAKMVRK
-447 RYVALLSTD
+447 RYIALLDAT

-461 GLPKEGTISLPLCA
+461 GLPSEGTISLPLCA
-475 DAVDRPRQIVDKNK
+475 DELDRPRQMVDRNK

-499 VGKTPLQDS
+499 IGKTPLQDS
-508 HYSEAVKVELRP
+508 HYSEAVKVELCP
-520 ETGRTHQ
+520 ITGRTHQ

-562 EFTHPTTGKR
+562 AFTHPTTGKP
-572 LRFKKKL
+572 LSFESKL
-579 TI
+579 TT

>member
-1 MLFFSRIEEVKMED
+1 MDD

-29 MGKAKVFPNP
+29 KGKAKVFPNP

-47 VRLAVTLLQQSLPEL
+47 ARLAVTLLQQSLPEL

-88 LEGISDDSFVPLVF
+88 LECISDDSFVPLVF
-102 DYLQPNGYFKIHE
+102 DYLQPNGYFKTHE

-132 DYEKAIKKIAD
+132 DYEKAIKKIAN
-143 LKVEAQQVVTEA
+143 LKVEAQQVVAEA
-155 QQKMAIAKRLR
+155 QQKMVIAKRLR
-166 DERRKEKATVSEDEQ
+166 DERRREKAIVSDNEQ

-206 EVAEAEAEEYN
+206 EAAEAEVEAYN
-217 RRIAELKSARKR
+217 RKIAELKSTRKR
-229 KSDHLQRWLFSQF
+229 KSDQLQRWLFSQF

-254 LSIFRNYYLLHNP
+254 LSIFRNYYLLHSP
-267 QSVLATHFATM
+267 KSVLATHFAAM
-278 GDQITLFPPSGTGEC
+278 GEQITLFPPSGTGEC

-305 GMRPIEMAMFWW
+305 AMRPIEMAMFWW
-317 GEAPKTEIR
+317 GEPPKTEIR
-326 QHGQFYPACNGKCK
+326 QHGQFNPACNGKCK

-357 ETEAEQSIEIIYEDR
+357 EVEAKQSIDIVYEDR
-372 HLAVIAK
+372 DLAVIVK
-379 PSGMLTVPGRSKQQ
+379 PSGMLTVPGRSKKQ
-393 SVEAILRQRWG
+393 SVETILRQRWNDND
-404 YEETTPI
+404 TPI

-419 TSGLLVVARNR
+419 TSGLLVVARNKE
-430 YAHKQLQA
+430 AHKHLQA
-438 QFKERTIQK
+438 QFKAKMVRK
-447 RYVALLSTD
+447 RYIALLDATV
-456 LLNRV
+456 LNRV
-461 GLPKEGTISLPLCA
+461 GLPSEGTISLPLCA
-475 DAVDRPRQIVDKNK
+475 DELDRPRQMVDRNK

-499 VGKTPLQDS
+499 VGKTPLHDS
-508 HYSEAVKVELRP
+508 YYSEAVKVELRP

-562 EFTHPTTGKR
+562 AFTHPTTGKP
-572 LRFKKKL
+572 LSFESKL
-579 TI
+579 TT

>member
-1 MLFFSRIEEVKMED
+1 MDD

-20 LPTGNEKVA
+20 LPKGNEKVA

-47 VRLAVTLLQQSLPEL
+47 ARHAVALLQQSLPEL

-74 YGGKLGYLQAYSGQ
+74 YEGKIGYLQAYSGQ
-88 LEGISDDSFVPLVF
+88 LEGVSTDGFVPLVF
-102 DYLQPNGYFKIHE
+102 DYLQPNGYFKTQE
-115 AEITALN
+115 AEITSLN

-143 LKVEAQQVVTEA
+143 LKVEAQQVVAEA
-155 QQKMAIAKRLR
+155 QQKMVIAKRLR
-166 DERRKEKATVSEDEQ
+166 DERRKEKAIVSEDEQ

-206 EVAEAEAEEYN
+206 QAAEAEVEAYN
-217 RRIAELKSARKR
+217 SRIAKLKNIRKR

-254 LSIFRNYYLLHNP
+254 LSIFRNYYLLHSP
-267 QSVLATHFATM
+267 QSVLATHFATV
-278 GDQITLFPPSGTGEC
+278 GEQITLFPPSGTGEC

-305 GMRPIEMAMFWW
+305 GMRPVEMAMFWW
-317 GEAPKTEIR
+317 GEPPKTEIR

-357 ETEAEQSIEIIYEDR
+357 EVEAKQSIEIIYEDR
-372 HLAVIAK
+372 HLAVIVK
-379 PSGMLTVPGRSKQQ
+379 PSGMLTVPGRSKKQ
-393 SVEAILRQRWG
+393 SVETILRQRWNDND
-404 YEETTPI
+404 TPI

-419 TSGLLVVARNR
+419 TSGLLVVARNKE
-430 YAHKQLQA
+430 AHKHLQA
-438 QFKERTIQK
+438 QFKAKTVKK
-447 RYVALLSTD
+447 RYVALLDAT

-461 GLPKEGTISLPLCA
+461 GLPSEGTISLPLCA
-475 DAVDRPRQIVDKNK
+475 DVLDRPRQMVDRNK

-499 VGKTPLQDS
+499 VGKTPLHDS
-508 HYSEAVKVELRP
+508 YYSEAIKVELRP

-562 EFTHPTTGKR
+562 AFTHPTTGKP
-572 LRFKKKL
+572 LSFESKL
-579 TI
+579 TT

>member
-1 MLFFSRIEEVKMED
+1 MDD

-20 LPTGNEKVA
+20 LPKGNEKVA

-47 VRLAVTLLQQSLPEL
+47 ARLAVALLQQSLPEL

-88 LEGISDDSFVPLVF
+88 LECISDDSFVPLVF
-102 DYLQPNGYFKIHE
+102 DYLQPNGYFKTHE

-143 LKVEAQQVVTEA
+143 LKVEAQQVVAEA
-155 QQKMAIAKRLR
+155 QQKMVIAKRLR
-166 DERRKEKATVSEDEQ
+166 DVRRKEKAIVSEDEQ

-206 EVAEAEAEEYN
+206 EAAEAEVEAYN
-217 RRIAELKSARKR
+217 RKIAELKSTRKR
-229 KSDHLQRWLFSQF
+229 KSDQLQRWLFSQF
-242 IFQNARGERKDL
+242 IFQNAQGERSDL
-254 LSIFRNYYLLHNP
+254 LSIFRNYYLLHSP
-267 QSVLATHFATM
+267 KSVLATHYVAM
-278 GDQITLFPPSGTGEC
+278 GEQITLFPPSGTGEC

-305 GMRPIEMAMFWW
+305 GMRPVEMAMFWW
-317 GEAPKTEIR
+317 GEPPKTEIR

-357 ETEAEQSIEIIYEDR
+357 ETEAEQSIEIIYED
-372 HLAVIAK
+372 HDLAVILK
-379 PSGMLTVPGRSKQQ
+379 PSGMLTVPGRSKKQ
-393 SVEAILRQRWG
+393 SVETILRQRWN
-404 YEETTPI
+404 ENDTPI

-430 YAHKQLQA
+430 YAHRQLQA

-489 GKTAITHYKI
+489 GKEAVTHYRI
-499 VGKTPLQDS
+499 IGKTPLHDS
-508 HYSEAVKVELRP
+508 YYSEAVKVELCP
-520 ETGRTHQ
+520 ITGRTHQ

-562 EFTHPTTGKR
+562 AFTHPTTGKP
-572 LRFKKKL
+572 LSFESKL
-579 TI
+579 TT

>member
-1 MLFFSRIEEVKMED
+1 MDD

-20 LPTGNEKVA
+20 LPKGNEKVA
-29 MGKAKVFPNP
+29 MSKAKVFPNP

-47 VRLAVTLLQQSLPEL
+47 ARCAVTLLQQSLPEL

-88 LEGISDDSFVPLVF
+88 LECISDDSFVPLVF
-102 DYLQPNGYFKIHE
+102 DYLQPNGYFKTQE

-143 LKVEAQQVVTEA
+143 LKVEAQQVVAEA
-155 QQKMAIAKRLR
+155 QQKMVIAKRLR
-166 DERRKEKATVSEDEQ
+166 DVRRKEKAIVSEDEQ

-206 EVAEAEAEEYN
+206 EAAEAEVEAYN
-217 RRIAELKSARKR
+217 RKIAELKSTRKR
-229 KSDHLQRWLFSQF
+229 KSDQLQRWLFSQF
-242 IFQNARGERKDL
+242 IFQNAQGERSDL
-254 LSIFRNYYLLHNP
+254 LSIFRNYYLLHSP
-267 QSVLATHFATM
+267 KSVLATHYVAM
-278 GDQITLFPPSGTGEC
+278 GEQITLFPPSGTGEC

-305 GMRPIEMAMFWW
+305 SMRPVEMAMFWW
-317 GEAPKTEIR
+317 GEPPKTEIR

-357 ETEAEQSIEIIYEDR
+357 EVEAKQSIDIVYEDR
-372 HLAVIAK
+372 DLAVIVK
-379 PSGMLTVPGRSKQQ
+379 PSGMLTVPGRSKKQ
-393 SVEAILRQRWG
+393 SVETILRQRWNDND
-404 YEETTPI
+404 TPI

-419 TSGLLVVARNR
+419 TSGLLVVARNKE
-430 YAHKQLQA
+430 AHKHLQA
-438 QFKERTIQK
+438 QFKAKTVKK
-447 RYVALLSTD
+447 RYVALLDAT

-461 GLPKEGTISLPLCA
+461 GLPSEGTISLPLCA
-475 DAVDRPRQIVDKNK
+475 DVLDRPRQMVDRNK

-508 HYSEAVKVELRP
+508 YYSEAVKVELYP
-520 ETGRTHQ
+520 ITGRTHQ

-562 EFTHPTTGKR
+562 AFTHPTTGKP
-572 LRFKKKL
+572 LSFESKL
-579 TI
+579 TT

>member
-1 MLFFSRIEEVKMED
+1 MED

-20 LPTGNEKVA
+20 LPNGNEVA
-29 MGKAKVFPNP
+29 ALGKAKVFPNP

-47 VRLAVTLLQQSLPEL
+47 ARCAVTLLQQSLPML

-143 LKVEAQQVVTEA
+143 LKVEAQQVVAEA
-155 QQKMAIAKRLR
+155 QQKMVIAKRLR
-166 DERRKEKATVSEDEQ
+166 DERRKEKAIVSEDEQ

-206 EVAEAEAEEYN
+206 EVAEAEAEAYN
-217 RRIAELKSARKR
+217 RKIAELKSTRKR

-254 LSIFRNYYLLHNP
+254 LSIFRNYYLLHSP

-278 GDQITLFPPSGTGEC
+278 GEQITLFPPSGTGEC

-317 GEAPKTEIR
+317 GKAPKTEIR
-326 QHGQFYPACNGKCK
+326 QHKQFYSACNAKCK

-352 AANAL
+352 AVNAL
-357 ETEAEQSIEIIYEDR
+357 ETETEQSINIVYED
-372 HLAVIAK
+372 HNLAVILK
-379 PSGMLTVPGRSKQQ
+379 PSGMLTVPGRSKRQ
-393 SVEAILRQRWG
+393 SVEAILRQRWNDND
-404 YEETTPI
+404 TPI

-419 TSGLLVVARNR
+419 TSGLLVVARNKE
-430 YAHKQLQA
+430 AHKHLQA
-438 QFKERTIQK
+438 QFKTKMVRK
-447 RYVALLSTD
+447 RYIALLDAT
-456 LLNRV
+456 LLNRA
-461 GLPKEGTISLPLCA
+461 GLHKEGTISLPLCA
-475 DAVDRPRQIVDKNK
+475 DVLDRPRQMVDRNK
-489 GKTAITHYKI
+489 GKAAITHYKI
-499 VGKTPLQDS
+499 IGKIPIQDS
-508 HYSEAVKVELRP
+508 YYSEAVKVELRP

-562 EFTHPTTGKR
+562 AFTHPTTGKP
-572 LRFKKKL
+572 LSFESKL
-579 TI
+579 TT

>member
-1 MLFFSRIEEVKMED
+1 MDD

-47 VRLAVTLLQQSLPEL
+47 ARLAVALLQQSLPEL

-102 DYLQPNGYFKIHE
+102 DYLQPNGYFKIQE

-132 DYEKAIKKIAD
+132 DYEKAIKKIAN
-143 LKVEAQQVVTEA
+143 LKVEAQQVVAEA
-155 QQKMAIAKRLR
+155 QQKMVIAKRLR
-166 DERRKEKATVSEDEQ
+166 DERRKEKAIVSEDEQ

-206 EVAEAEAEEYN
+206 QAAEAEVEAYN
-217 RRIAELKSARKR
+217 RKIAELKSTRKR
-229 KSDHLQRWLFSQF
+229 KSDQLQRWLFSQF
-242 IFQNARGERKDL
+242 TFLNAQGERSDL
-254 LSIFRNYYLLHNP
+254 LSIFRNYYLLHSP
-267 QSVLATHFATM
+267 KSVLATHYAAM
-278 GDQITLFPPSGTGEC
+278 GEQITLFPPSGTGEC
-293 CEPKLLQYAFTH
+293 CEPKLLQYAFVH
-305 GMRPIEMAMFWW
+305 GMRPVEMAMFWW
-317 GEAPKTEIR
+317 GEPPKTEIR

-357 ETEAEQSIEIIYEDR
+357 EVEAKQSIDIVYEDR
-372 HLAVIAK
+372 DLAVIVK
-379 PSGMLTVPGRSKQQ
+379 PSGMLTVPGRSKKQ
-393 SVEAILRQRWG
+393 SVETILRQRWNDND
-404 YEETTPI
+404 TPI

-419 TSGLLVVARNR
+419 TSGLLVVARNKE
-430 YAHKQLQA
+430 AHKHLQA
-438 QFKERTIQK
+438 QFKAKMVRL
-447 RYVALLSTD
+447 RYIALLDATV
-456 LLNRV
+456 LNRV
-461 GLPKEGTISLPLCA
+461 GLPSEGTISLPLCA
-475 DAVDRPRQIVDKNK
+475 DELDRPRQMVDRNK

-499 VGKTPLQDS
+499 VGKTPLHDS
-508 HYSEAVKVELRP
+508 YYSEAVKVELRP

-562 EFTHPTTGKR
+562 AFTHPTTGKP
-572 LRFKKKL
+572 LSFESKL
-579 TI
+579 TT

>member
-1 MLFFSRIEEVKMED
+1 MDD

-20 LPTGNEKVA
+20 LPKGNEKVA

-47 VRLAVTLLQQSLPEL
+47 ARLAVTLLQQSLPEL

-74 YGGKLGYLQAYSGQ
+74 YEGKLGYLQAYSGQ
-88 LEGISDDSFVPLVF
+88 LEGISDDGFVPLVF
-102 DYLQPNGYFKIHE
+102 DYLQPNGYFKTQE

-122 HEIEVLKQSD
+122 SEIEVLKQSD
-132 DYEKAIKKIAD
+132 DYEKAIKKIAN
-143 LKVEAQQVVTEA
+143 LKVEAQQVVAEA
-155 QQKMAIAKRLR
+155 QQKMVIAKRLR
-166 DERRKEKATVSEDEQ
+166 DERRKEKAIVSEDEQ

-217 RRIAELKSARKR
+217 SRIAKLKNIRKR

-254 LSIFRNYYLLHNP
+254 LSIFRNYYLLHSP
-267 QSVLATHFATM
+267 KSVLATHYAAM
-278 GDQITLFPPSGTGEC
+278 GEHITLFPPSGTGEC

-305 GMRPIEMAMFWW
+305 GMRPVEMAMFWW
-317 GEAPKTEIR
+317 GKAPKTEIR

-357 ETEAEQSIEIIYEDR
+357 ETEAEQSIEIIYED
-372 HLAVIAK
+372 HDLAVILK
-379 PSGMLTVPGRSKQQ
+379 PSGMLTVPGRSKKQ
-393 SVEAILRQRWG
+393 SVETILRQRWNDND
-404 YEETTPI
+404 TPI

-430 YAHKQLQA
+430 YAHRQLQA

-489 GKTAITHYKI
+489 GKEAVTHYRI
-499 VGKTPLQDS
+499 IGKTPLHDS
-508 HYSEAVKVELRP
+508 YYSEAVKVELCP
-520 ETGRTHQ
+520 ITGRTHQ

-562 EFTHPTTGKR
+562 AFTHPTTGKP
-572 LRFKKKL
+572 LSFESKL
-579 TI
+579 TT

>member
-1 MLFFSRIEEVKMED
+1 MDD

-20 LPTGNEKVA
+20 LPKGNEKEA

-47 VRLAVTLLQQSLPEL
+47 ARCAVALLQQSLPML

-88 LEGISDDSFVPLVF
+88 LECISDDSFVPLVF

-132 DYEKAIKKIAD
+132 DYEKSIKKIAD
-143 LKVEAQQVVTEA
+143 LKVEAQQVVAEA
-155 QQKMAIAKRLR
+155 QQKMVIAKRLR
-166 DERRKEKATVSEDEQ
+166 DERRKEKAIVSEDEQ

-193 ELHRTKKRYAALL
+193 ELHRIKKRYAALL
-206 EVAEAEAEEYN
+206 QEAEAEVEAYSS
-217 RRIAELKSARKR
+217 RIVGLKNDRKR

-242 IFQNARGERKDL
+242 TFLNAQGEHSDL
-254 LSIFRNYYLLHNP
+254 LSIFRNYYLLHSP
-267 QSVLATHFATM
+267 KSVLATHYAAM
-278 GDQITLFPPSGTGEC
+278 GEQITLFPPSGTGEC

-305 GMRPIEMAMFWW
+305 GMRPVEMAMFWW
-317 GEAPKTEIR
+317 GEPPKTEIR

-357 ETEAEQSIEIIYEDR
+357 EVEAKQSIDIVYEDR
-372 HLAVIAK
+372 DLAVIVK
-379 PSGMLTVPGRSKQQ
+379 PSGMLTVPGRSKKQ
-393 SVEAILRQRWG
+393 SVEAILRQRWNDND
-404 YEETTPI
+404 TPI

-475 DAVDRPRQIVDKNK
+475 DVLDRPRQMVDRNK

-499 VGKTPLQDS
+499 IGKIPLHDS
-508 HYSEAVKVELRP
+508 YYSEAVKVELRP
-520 ETGRTHQ
+520 VTGRTHQ

>member
-1 MLFFSRIEEVKMED
+1 MLFFGRIEEVKMED

-20 LPTGNEKVA
+20 LPTGNEKEA

-47 VRLAVTLLQQSLPEL
+47 ARLAVTLLQQSLPEL

-132 DYEKAIKKIAD
+132 DYEKAIKKYAD
-143 LKVEAQQVVTEA
+143 LKVEAQQVVAEA
-155 QQKMAIAKRLR
+155 QQKIAIAKRLR
-166 DERRKEKATVSEDEQ
+166 DERRKEKAIVSEDEQ

-193 ELHRTKKRYAALL
+193 ELHRIKKRYAALL
-206 EVAEAEAEEYN
+206 QEAEAEVEAYSS
-217 RRIAELKSARKR
+217 RIAGLKNDRKL

-242 IFQNARGERKDL
+242 TFLNAQGERSDL
-254 LSIFRNYYLLHNP
+254 LSIFRNYYILNRP
-267 QSVLATHFATM
+267 QSVFAMHFATV
-278 GDQITLFPPSGTGEC
+278 GEQITLFPPSGTGEC

-305 GMRPIEMAMFWW
+305 GMRPVEMAMFWW
-317 GEAPKTEIR
+317 GEPPKTEIR

-357 ETEAEQSIEIIYEDR
+357 EVEAKQSIDIVYEDR
-372 HLAVIAK
+372 DLAVIAK

-419 TSGLLVVARNR
+419 TSGLLVVARNKE
-430 YAHKQLQA
+430 AHKHLQA
-438 QFKERTIQK
+438 QFKAKMVRK
-447 RYVALLSTD
+447 RYIALLDAT

-461 GLPKEGTISLPLCA
+461 GLPSEGTISLPLCA

-508 HYSEAVKVELRP
+508 RYNEAVKVELCP
-520 ETGRTHQ
+520 ITGRTHQ
-527 LRVHCAHSEGLACP
+527 LRVHCAHSEGLSCP

-572 LRFKKKL
+572 IRFEKK
-579 TI
+579 I

>member
-1 MLFFSRIEEVKMED
+1 MDD

-20 LPTGNEKVA
+20 LPKGNEKEA

-39 FYYEPSPL
+39 FYYEPSSL
-47 VRLAVTLLQQSLPEL
+47 ARYAVTLLQQSLPEL

-88 LEGISDDSFVPLVF
+88 LEGVSTEGFVPLVF
-102 DYLQPNGYFKIHE
+102 DYLQPNGYFKTHE
-115 AEITALN
+115 AEITAMN
-122 HEIEVLKQSD
+122 HEIATLKQSD
-132 DYEKAIKKIAD
+132 DYGKAMEKIAN
-143 LKVEAQQVVTEA
+143 LKVEAQQVVAEA
-155 QQKMAIAKRLR
+155 QQKMVIAKRLR

-206 EVAEAEAEEYN
+206 EVAEAEVEAYN
-217 RRIAELKSARKR
+217 SRIAKLKNIRKLKS
-229 KSDHLQRWLFSQF
+229 DQLQRWLFSQF
-242 IFQNARGERKDL
+242 TFLNAQGERSDL
-254 LSIFRNYYLLHNP
+254 LSIFRNYYILNRP
-267 QSVLATHFATM
+267 QSVFATHFATV
-278 GDQITLFPPSGTGEC
+278 GEQITLFPPSGTGEC
-293 CEPKLLQYAFTH
+293 CEPKLLQYAFVH
-305 GMRPIEMAMFWW
+305 GMRPVEMAMFWW
-317 GEAPKTEIR
+317 GEPPKTEIR

-357 ETEAEQSIEIIYEDR
+357 ETEAEQSIEIIYED
-372 HLAVIAK
+372 HDLAVILK
-379 PSGMLTVPGRSKQQ
+379 PSGMLTVPGRSKRQ
-393 SVEAILRQRWG
+393 SVETILRQRWN
-404 YEETTPI
+404 ENDIPI
-411 IVHRLDMA
+411 IMHRLDMA

-438 QFKERTIQK
+438 QFKEQTIQK

-475 DAVDRPRQIVDKNK
+475 DVLDRPRQMVDRNK

-499 VGKTPLQDS
+499 IGKIPLHDS
-508 HYSEAVKVELRP
+508 YYSEAIKVELRP
-520 ETGRTHQ
+520 VTGRTHQ

>member
-1 MLFFSRIEEVKMED
+1 MDD

-20 LPTGNEKVA
+20 LPTGNERVA

-47 VRLAVTLLQQSLPEL
+47 ARCAVTLLQQSLPEL

-88 LEGISDDSFVPLVF
+88 LEGISDDGFVPLVF
-102 DYLQPNGYFKIHE
+102 DYLQPNGYFKMQE

-143 LKVEAQQVVTEA
+143 LKVETQQVVAEA
-155 QQKMAIAKRLR
+155 QHKMVIAKRLR
-166 DERRKEKATVSEDEQ
+166 DERRKEKAIVSEDEQ

-206 EVAEAEAEEYN
+206 QAAEAEVEAYN
-217 RRIAELKSARKR
+217 RKIAELKSTRKR
-229 KSDHLQRWLFSQF
+229 KSDQLQRWLFSQF

-254 LSIFRNYYLLHNP
+254 LSIFRNYYLLHSP

-278 GDQITLFPPSGTGEC
+278 GEQITLFPPSGTGEC

-317 GEAPKTEIR
+317 GEPPKTEIR

-357 ETEAEQSIEIIYEDR
+357 EVEAKQSIDIVYED
-372 HLAVIAK
+372 HDLAVIAK

-461 GLPKEGTISLPLCA
+461 GLPSEGTISLPLCA

-499 VGKTPLQDS
+499 IGKIPLHDS
-508 HYSEAVKVELRP
+508 YYSEAVKVELRP

-562 EFTHPTTGKR
+562 AFTHPTTGKP
-572 LRFKKKL
+572 LSFESKL
-579 TI
+579 TT

>member
-1 MLFFSRIEEVKMED
+1 MED

-47 VRLAVTLLQQSLPEL
+47 ARCAVTLLQQSLPML

-122 HEIEVLKQSD
+122 HEIEALKQSD

-143 LKVEAQQVVTEA
+143 LKVEAQQVVAEA
-155 QQKMAIAKRLR
+155 QQKMVIAKRLR
-166 DERRKEKATVSEDEQ
+166 DERRKEKAIVSEDEQ

-193 ELHRTKKRYAALL
+193 ELHRIKKRYAALL
-206 EVAEAEAEEYN
+206 EAAEAEVEEYN
-217 RRIAELKSARKR
+217 SRISELKTVRKR

-242 IFQNARGERKDL
+242 TFLNAQGERSDL
-254 LSIFRNYYLLHNP
+254 LSIFRNYYILNRP
-267 QSVLATHFATM
+267 QSVFATHFATV
-278 GDQITLFPPSGTGEC
+278 GEQITLFPPSGTGEC

-305 GMRPIEMAMFWW
+305 GMRPVEMAMFWW
-317 GEAPKTEIR
+317 GEPPKTEIR

-357 ETEAEQSIEIIYEDR
+357 ETEAEQSIEIIYEDYD
-372 HLAVIAK
+372 LAVILK
-379 PSGMLTVPGRSKQQ
+379 PSGMLTVPGRSKKQ
-393 SVEAILRQRWG
+393 SVETILRQRWNDND
-404 YEETTPI
+404 TPI

-419 TSGLLVVARNR
+419 TSGLLVVARNKE
-430 YAHKQLQA
+430 AHKHLQA
-438 QFKERTIQK
+438 QFKAKTVKK
-447 RYVALLSTD
+447 RYVALLDAT

-461 GLPKEGTISLPLCA
+461 GLPSEGTISLPLCA
-475 DAVDRPRQIVDKNK
+475 DELDRPRQMVDRNK

-499 VGKTPLQDS
+499 IGKIPLHDS
-508 HYSEAVKVELRP
+508 YYSEAVKVELRP

-562 EFTHPTTGKR
+562 AFTHPTTGKP
-572 LRFKKKL
+572 LSFESKL
-579 TI
+579 TT

>member
-1 MLFFSRIEEVKMED
+1 MDD

-47 VRLAVTLLQQSLPEL
+47 ARLAVALLQQSLPEL

-102 DYLQPNGYFKIHE
+102 DYLQPNGYFKIQE

-132 DYEKAIKKIAD
+132 DYEKAIKKIAN
-143 LKVEAQQVVTEA
+143 LKVEAQQVVAEA
-155 QQKMAIAKRLR
+155 QQKMVIAKRLR
-166 DERRKEKATVSEDEQ
+166 DERRKEKAIVSEDEQ

-206 EVAEAEAEEYN
+206 QAAEAEVEAYN
-217 RRIAELKSARKR
+217 RKIAELKSTRKR
-229 KSDHLQRWLFSQF
+229 KSDQLQRWLFSQF
-242 IFQNARGERKDL
+242 TFLNAQGERSDL
-254 LSIFRNYYLLHNP
+254 LSIFRNYYLLHSP
-267 QSVLATHFATM
+267 KSVLATHYAAM
-278 GDQITLFPPSGTGEC
+278 GEQITLFPPSGTGEC
-293 CEPKLLQYAFTH
+293 CEPKLLQYAFVH
-305 GMRPIEMAMFWW
+305 GMRPVEMAMFWW
-317 GEAPKTEIR
+317 GEPPKTEIR

-357 ETEAEQSIEIIYEDR
+357 EAESKQSIDIVYEDR
-372 HLAVIAK
+372 DLAVIVK
-379 PSGMLTVPGRSKQQ
+379 PSGMLTVPGRSKKQ
-393 SVEAILRQRWG
+393 SVETILRQRWNDND
-404 YEETTPI
+404 TPI

-461 GLPKEGTISLPLCA
+461 GLPSEGTISLPLCA
-475 DAVDRPRQIVDKNK
+475 DELDRPRQMVDRNK

-499 VGKTPLQDS
+499 VGKTPLHDS
-508 HYSEAVKVELRP
+508 YYSEAVKVELCP
-520 ETGRTHQ
+520 ITGRTHQ

-562 EFTHPTTGKR
+562 AFTHPTTGKP
-572 LRFKKKL
+572 LSFESKL
-579 TI
+579 TTL

>member
-1 MLFFSRIEEVKMED
+1 MDD

-20 LPTGNEKVA
+20 LSTGNEKVA

-47 VRLAVTLLQQSLPEL
+47 ARCAVTLLQQSLPEL

-74 YGGKLGYLQAYSGQ
+74 YEGKLGYLQAYSGQ
-88 LEGISDDSFVPLVF
+88 LEGISDDGFVPLVF
-102 DYLQPNGYFKIHE
+102 DYLQPNGYFKTQE

-143 LKVEAQQVVTEA
+143 LKVEAQQVVAEA
-155 QQKMAIAKRLR
+155 QQKMVIAKRLR
-166 DERRKEKATVSEDEQ
+166 DERRKEKAIVSEDEQ

-206 EVAEAEAEEYN
+206 EVAEAEAEAYN
-217 RRIAELKSARKR
+217 RKIAELKSTRKR

-242 IFQNARGERKDL
+242 TFLNAQGERSDL
-254 LSIFRNYYLLHNP
+254 LSIFRNYYLLHSP
-267 QSVLATHFATM
+267 KSVLATHYAAM
-278 GDQITLFPPSGTGEC
+278 GEQITLFPPSGTGEC
-293 CEPKLLQYAFTH
+293 CEPKLLQYAFVH
-305 GMRPIEMAMFWW
+305 GMRPVEMAMFWW
-317 GEAPKTEIR
+317 GEPPKTEIR

-357 ETEAEQSIEIIYEDR
+357 EVEAKQSIDIVYEDR
-372 HLAVIAK
+372 DLAVIVK
-379 PSGMLTVPGRSKQQ
+379 PSGMLTVPGRSKKQ
-393 SVEAILRQRWG
+393 SVETILRQRWNDND
-404 YEETTPI
+404 TPI

-419 TSGLLVVARNR
+419 TSGLLVVARNKE
-430 YAHKQLQA
+430 AHKHLQA
-438 QFKERTIQK
+438 QFKAKMVRK
-447 RYVALLSTD
+447 RYIALLDATV
-456 LLNRV
+456 LNRV
-461 GLPKEGTISLPLCA
+461 GLPSEGTISLPLCA
-475 DAVDRPRQIVDKNK
+475 DELDRPRQMVDRNK

-499 VGKTPLQDS
+499 VGKTPLHDS
-508 HYSEAVKVELRP
+508 YYSEAVKVELRP

-562 EFTHPTTGKR
+562 AFTHPTTGKP
-572 LRFKKKL
+572 LSFESKL
-579 TI
+579 TT

>member
-1 MLFFSRIEEVKMED
+1 MDD

-47 VRLAVTLLQQSLPEL
+47 ARCAVTLLQQSLPML

-74 YGGKLGYLQAYSGQ
+74 YEGKLGYLQAYSGQ
-88 LEGISDDSFVPLVF
+88 LEGVSTEGFVPLVF
-102 DYLQPNGYFKIHE
+102 DYLHPNGYFKTHE

-132 DYEKAIKKIAD
+132 DYEKAIKKIAN
-143 LKVEAQQVVTEA
+143 LKVEAQQVVAEA
-155 QQKMAIAKRLR
+155 QQKMVIAKRLR
-166 DERRKEKATVSEDEQ
+166 DKRRKEKAIVSDNEQ

-206 EVAEAEAEEYN
+206 EAAEAEVEAYN
-217 RRIAELKSARKR
+217 RKIAELKSARKR
-229 KSDHLQRWLFSQF
+229 KSDQLQRWLFSQF

-254 LSIFRNYYLLHNP
+254 LSIFRNYYLLHSP
-267 QSVLATHFATM
+267 KSVLATHFATM
-278 GDQITLFPPSGTGEC
+278 GEQITLFPPSGTGEC

-305 GMRPIEMAMFWW
+305 GMRPVEMAMFWW
-317 GEAPKTEIR
+317 GEPPKTEIR

-357 ETEAEQSIEIIYEDR
+357 EVETKQSIDIVYEDR
-372 HLAVIAK
+372 DLAVIAK

-419 TSGLLVVARNR
+419 TSGLLVVARNKE
-430 YAHKQLQA
+430 AHKHLQA
-438 QFKERTIQK
+438 QFKAKMVRK
-447 RYVALLSTD
+447 RYIALLDAT

-461 GLPKEGTISLPLCA
+461 GLSKEGTISLPLCA
-475 DAVDRPRQIVDKNK
+475 DELDRPRQIVDKNK

-499 VGKTPLQDS
+499 IGKIPLRDS

-520 ETGRTHQ
+520 VTGRTHQ
-527 LRVHCAHSEGLACP
+527 LRVHCAHSEGLSCP

-562 EFTHPTTGKR
+562 AFTHPTTGKP
-572 LRFKKKL
+572 LSFESKL
-579 TI
+579 TT